1 MKRLLE
7 KRLIELMLAHPLL
20 VLGTLLLTSA
30 ALGWQARHF
39 EIDASADTLLTRNNK
54 HYIQTQLM
62 NERFSP
68 QEFLL
73 VVYKPR
79 SQPVLSRQTFNNLR
93 SITGQLQ
100 QIERVQS
107 VRSILNVPLLTLME
121 NGLSSKQAS
130 NWTYEKQR
138 FSFAQLKEVFRDN
151 PVYEGLLINKA
162 QTATAMQV
170 LFEPDPQLEEIHRQI
185 TAIRKNALQ
194 RDLSPEEQ
202 ERIAALEDRA
212 EPLEKELNRIRMEEI
227 QKIRRMLADYD
238 AEADIYLGGVHLLG
252 YQLIQIIKNDL
263 VLFGAIIAG
272 MICLV
277 LLFLFRKLRWILI
290 PVICCSSSVILTVG
304 LFGMLGLK
312 TTVISSNFIALQL
325 ILTLSIVIHLIVQ
338 YREYCASHP
347 DWGQLRLVHHT
358 VATKAKPCFYAGL
371 TTGVGFASL
380 LFTGVQPVVSF
391 GWMMIIAMA
400 FSIGVSL
407 TLFPALMAL
416 FPRERGKYR
425 HRLTGA
431 TLALSTA
438 IVQRWSLATLL
449 LSGASLIFCI
459 GGLFQLTVENSFIN
473 YFRESTDVHRELSF
487 IDQQMGGS
495 TPLDIIIT
503 LPEKNKDQTD
513 LVIEAQTVQ
522 QLQRLHALLQEHKGM
537 GKLLSIVNFTELARE
552 INDGKPLTEYELTSL
567 YRTMSRD
574 IREGLLG
581 SFFSPEYSQIRIS
594 ARIKD
599 ATEGLSREDL
609 MAAIK
614 DDMADLNIPPERY
627 ILANL
632 FVLYQDILQRLF
644 RSQIL
649 ALGLVYIA
657 LAITFFVIFRSFRV
671 MLITIT
677 PNILSTVGVLGIMGW
692 LRIPLDLMTITIASI
707 AMGIA
712 VDDTIHYTH
721 RYLEELKSAPAG
733 QAMKNCNF
741 SVGHAVI
748 YTSVII
754 ILGFSLL
761 AFSDFIPSAQFGLL
775 TSLAMA
781 IALVWNLTLLPV
793 LLVRFLPG
801 TRTE

>member
-1 MKRLLE
+1 VKRPVE
-7 KRLIELMLAHPLL
+7 LILAHPFL
-20 VLGTLLLTSA
+20 VLGIFLLASA

-39 EIDASADTLLTRNNK
+39 EIDASADTLLTKNNE

-62 NERFSP
+62 SERFSP

-73 VVYKPR
+73 VVYRPND
-79 SQPVLSRQTFNNLR
+79 QPVLSRQTFNNLS
-93 SITGQLQ
+93 SIADDLR
-100 QIERVQS
+100 QIERVES

-121 NGLSSKQAS
+121 NGLSSDNAAD
-130 NWTYEKQR
+130 WTHEKQG
-138 FSFAQLKEVFRDN
+138 FSIAQLKEAFRDN

-162 QTATAMQV
+162 KTATALQV
-170 LFEPDPQLEEIHRQI
+170 LFKPHAELERIQRQI
-185 TAIRKNALQ
+185 VEIRKHALE
-194 RDLSPEEQ
+194 RELSPDED
-202 ERIAALEDRA
+202 ERVAELEARAA
-212 EPLEKELNRIRMEEI
+212 PLEKELNSIRMDEI
-227 QKIRRMLADYD
+227 RNIRSMLTDYAAD
-238 AEADIYLGGVHLLG
+238 ADIYLGGVHLLG
-252 YQLIQIIKNDL
+252 YQLIQIIKQDL
-263 VLFGAIIAG
+263 ILFGGIIAG

-277 LLFLFRKLRWILI
+277 LLFLFKKLRWILI
-290 PVICCSSSVILTVG
+290 PVICCSSSVLLTIG
-304 LFGMLGLK
+304 LFGLLGLK

-338 YREYCASHP
+338 YREYCVSHP
-347 DWGQLRLVHHT
+347 DWNQPQLVHQT
-358 VATKAKPCFYAGL
+358 LSTKAKPCFYAGL
-371 TTGVGFASL
+371 TTSVGFASL

-416 FPRERGKYR
+416 FPREGDRYR
-425 HRLTGA
+425 HKLAGAALT
-431 TLALSTA
+431 LSTHIA
-438 IVQRWSLATLL
+438 RRWTLTTLL
-449 LSGASLIFCI
+449 FSGASLVFCI
-459 GGLFQLTVENSFIN
+459 GGLFLLTVENSFIN

-487 IDQQMGGS
+487 IDQEMGGS

-503 LPEKNKDQTD
+503 LPEGNKDQGN
-513 LVIEAQTVQ
+513 LVIQAQTVQ
-522 QLQRLHALLQEHKGM
+522 QLQRIHALLQEHKGM
-537 GKLLSIVNFTELARE
+537 GKLLSIVNFTEVARE
-552 INDGKPLTEYELTSL
+552 INDGKPLTEYELTGL

-574 IREGLLG
+574 LREGLLG
-581 SFFSPEYSQIRIS
+581 SFFSPEHSQIRIS

-599 ATEGLSREDL
+599 ATEGLSRADL
-609 MAAIK
+609 MADIK
-614 DDMADLNIPPERY
+614 DDMADLDIPPNRY
-627 ILANL
+627 LLTSL

-657 LAITFFVIFRSFRV
+657 LAITFYIIFRSLRV

-721 RYLEELKSAPAG
+721 RYLEEVKNAPG
-733 QAMKNCNF
+733 DQAVQNSNF
-741 SVGHAVI
+741 SVGYAVI

-781 IALVWNLTLLPV
+781 MALVWNLTLLPV
-793 LLVRFLPG
+793 LLARFLPG
-801 TRTE
+801 TQA